1 MSVVC
6 KLEFATFQYLN
17 HVKPRFTPCILYQL
31 LLVDQVW
38 ACLTSADL
46 AADLATLEGDEG
58 DDGIAEEVMR
68 AWKDAAA
75 CQLQGFQGWNMEY
88 IEREHRKGR

>member
-1 MSVVC
+1 
-6 KLEFATFQYLN
+6 
-17 HVKPRFTPCILYQL
+17 

-58 DDGIAEEVMR
+58 DDGIAEEVTR
-68 AWKDAAA
+68 VWKDAAA
-75 CQLQGFQGWNMEY
+75 WQVAGLSGMQYAVYSQGA
-88 IEREHRKGR
+88 